1 MYEFDD
7 LPLSPI
13 EPATNVL
20 VAGSAMS
27 GARELF
33 LEMLAPGDEEGV
45 IIISTNTGSEK
56 LFERLEGVGDGV
68 DGQQVGIVDAVS
80 QQQGVAADRA
90 NVRTVSSP
98 RDLTGIG
105 MELTDLYES
114 FYGRG
119 ITDVRT
125 GLESISTLLMYAELP
140 TVFRFLH
147 VFTGRVSTADGMGVF
162 VVDPSSHDDQ
172 TTQTLNQLF
181 DARVDVREGEDGPE
195 FKVQGLSD
203 QPREWTSF

>member
-7 LPLSPI
+7 LPLAPVD
-13 EPATNVL
+13 PATNVL
-20 VAGSAMS
+20 IAGSAMS

-33 LEMLAPGDEEGV
+33 LRMLGPGDDEGAIV
-45 IIISTNTGSEK
+45 VSTSENAAK
-56 LFERLEGVGDGV
+56 LFDQLADAAGSLDE
-68 DGQQVGIVDAVS
+68 QQVGIVDAVS
-80 QQQGVAADRA
+80 QQQGVSAEGA

-105 MELTDLYES
+105 MELTDLYEE
-114 FYGRG
+114 FYNRG
-119 ITDVRT
+119 VTDVRT
-125 GLESISTLLMYAELP
+125 GLDSVSTLLMYADLQ

-147 VFTGRVSTADGMGVF
+147 VFTGRVSTADGLGVF

-181 DARVDVREGEDGPE
+181 DGRIDVREGEDGPE
-195 FKVQGLSD
+195 LKVQGLGD
-203 QPREWTSF
+203 QPSEWTGF